1 MAVTIMPIEPLQ
13 YGLLLPAIVAA
24 ACGSL
29 LWLRSKTPG
38 AGRLLGAAGV
48 GLGWLAAIFALGLAP
63 FLPESAQAWHWLPAL
78 VILAMIAGRLPE
90 AWPVR
95 LISAT
100 ILAGATAFA
109 LVPDWED
116 LGPHRLRLELLL
128 GSVVFFTALL
138 DRPIRMTGGRA
149 SALLLAAIAG
159 ATAAVLELGGTGM
172 FAQMAAALAASLMGI
187 AFAAHRPG
195 VVAGF
200 MPLVAV
206 LLPGLLATG
215 RFHTYSQVPL
225 ASYLL
230 MSAAPL
236 ALALP
241 FAPGWRR
248 VLIQAGV
255 VLILIGAAV
264 GLAYHAEPINW
275 KELFGEP
282 RA

>member
-1 MAVTIMPIEPLQ
+1 MPTEPLK
-13 YGLLLPAIVAA
+13 YGLLLPAIIAA

-29 LWLRSKTPG
+29 LWMRSKTPG
-38 AGRLLGAAGV
+38 SGRLLAAAGV
-48 GLGWLAAIFALGLAP
+48 GLGWLAAIFALGLVP

-78 VILAMIAGRLPE
+78 VVLGMIAGRLPE

-95 LISAT
+95 VIAAAC
-100 ILAGATAFA
+100 LALATAFA

-116 LGPHRLRLELLL
+116 LSPRRLQLQVLL
-128 GSVVFFTALL
+128 GGGVFLLALL
-138 DRPIRMTGGRA
+138 DRPIRATGGRA

-159 ATAAVLELGGTGM
+159 AAAAVLELGGTGM
-172 FAQMAAALAASLMGI
+172 FAQMAGALAAALIGI
-187 AFAAHRPG
+187 AFVAHRPG
-195 VVAGF
+195 VAAGF

-225 ASYLL
+225 ASCLL
-230 MSAAPL
+230 VSAAPL

-248 VLIQAGV
+248 VFIQAGV
-255 VLILIGAAV
+255 ILILIGAAV
-264 GLAYHAEPINW
+264 GLAYYAEPIDW